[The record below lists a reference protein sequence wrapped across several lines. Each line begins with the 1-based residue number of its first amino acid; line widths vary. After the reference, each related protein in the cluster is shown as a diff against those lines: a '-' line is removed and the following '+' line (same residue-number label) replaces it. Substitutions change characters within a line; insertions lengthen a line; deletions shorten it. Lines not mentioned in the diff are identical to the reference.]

1 MRVQDEQ
8 DRYYQ
13 MTVSHEDEGTWLN
26 FDDGE
31 NNFGFFLDGCQHV
44 LAQELLLQVGIVN
57 GGSTGPAP
65 CPQVSG

>member
-1 MRVQDEQ
+1 VQDEQ

-44 LAQELLLQVGIVN
+44 LAQELLRK
-57 GGSTGPAP
+57 
-65 CPQVSG
+65 